1 MKISRRHMLLGAGGV
16 ALAAGTVAAQK
27 FGWDRKDF
35 TREGYVEAAPT
46 APPGEASWMNWSGI
60 ERATPK
66 QIAYPD
72 SVDAL
77 ADLVARTTG
86 RIRPVGSGHS
96 FTGLATTE
104 DTLLMLNGLSG
115 LISYDA
121 ATGEA
126 RFAAGT
132 PLFEVSDSLFQLGR
146 ALDNQPD
153 IDMQTL
159 AGAFATATHG
169 TGNDLTAMHDNIT
182 AFQIVTADGSVRE
195 VTAASDP
202 AMFGAGKVSLGAL
215 GVMTAFT
222 IRTVPAYRLRR
233 ILTVEDSKT
242 FLAHLEQTAAAHRNF
257 EFYYFPHTGL
267 VASIVHD
274 ITDAPVSEALGGED
288 DDDFLWGLKTL
299 RDELGWAPWLRR
311 SIARSEFP
319 RGVVEDRVDES
330 RLLLSTTRPT
340 RFIEMEYHL
349 PRERGAE
356 MVERVMRKLD
366 QRGEIFFP
374 MEYRHIAPDSAWLSP
389 FNSGPRASIAIHA
402 LASERYD
409 YFFTDFEPM
418 YREAGGR
425 PHWGKLHSLGQSDLA
440 ALYPDFERFN
450 ALRGELD
457 PKGKFLN
464 PHLAKLFGVNF
475 DA

>member
-1 MKISRRHMLLGAGGV
+1 MKITRRHLLIGAAGAG
-16 ALAAGTVAAQK
+16 LAAGAVAAQK
-27 FGWDRKDF
+27 IGWNRRNF
-35 TREGYVEAAPT
+35 TRAGYVETAPQ

-60 ERATPK
+60 ERATPR
-66 QIAYPD
+66 QIAFPG
-72 SVDAL
+72 SVQAL
-77 ADLVARTTG
+77 AETITGAKG

-126 RFAAGT
+126 RFGAGT
-132 PLFEVSDSLFQLGR
+132 PLFDVSEILARHGR

-153 IDMQTL
+153 IDSQTL

-169 TGNDLTAMHDNIT
+169 TGNNLTALHNNIT
-182 AFQIVTADGSVRE
+182 AFELVTADGRIRE

-202 AMFGAGKVSLGAL
+202 DLFEAGKVSLGAL
-215 GVMTAFT
+215 GVFSAYT
-222 IRTVPAYRLRR
+222 IRTVPAYRLKRVV
-233 ILTVEDSKT
+233 TVEDSKA
-242 FLAHLEQTAAAHRNF
+242 FLSRLEETAEAHRNF

-274 ITDAPVSEALGGED
+274 LTDEPATEDDGTD
-288 DDDFLWGLKTL
+288 DDDFLQGLMAL
-299 RDELGWAPWLRR
+299 RDQLGWAPWLRR

-319 RGVVEDRVDES
+319 RGVVEDRVNES
-330 RLLLSTTRPT
+330 RVLLSTTRPT

-366 QRGEIFFP
+366 QRAEIFFP
-374 MEYRHIAPDSAWLSP
+374 MEYRHIAPDTAWLSP
-389 FNSGPRASIAIHA
+389 FNAGPRTSIAIHA

-425 PHWGKLHSLGQSDLA
+425 PHWGKLHSLGHAELT
-440 ALYPDFERFN
+440 ALYPEFERFLS
-450 ALRGELD
+450 LRAELD
-457 PKGKFLN
+457 PEGRFLN
-464 PHLAKLFGVNF
+464 AHLAKLFGVDF
-475 DA
+475 DV

>member
-1 MKISRRHMLLGAGGV
+1 MKITRRHMLIG
-16 ALAAGTVAAQK
+16 AAGTGVVAGGAAISK
-27 FGWDRKDF
+27 FSWDAKNFVRK
-35 TREGYVEAAPT
+35 GYTESAPA

-60 ERATPK
+60 ERSTPQ
-66 QIAYPD
+66 QIAFPD
-72 SVDAL
+72 SVESL
-77 ADLVARTTG
+77 AQTITNARG

-115 LISYDA
+115 MISHDEA
-121 ATGEA
+121 AGKT
-126 RFAAGT
+126 RFGAGT
-132 PLFEVSDSLFQLGR
+132 PLFAVSEALAVHGR

-153 IDMQTL
+153 IDTQTL

-169 TGNDLTAMHDNIT
+169 TGDNLPALHDNIT
-182 AFQIVTADGSVRE
+182 GFQLVTADGSVRD
-195 VTAASDP
+195 VTRASDP
-202 AMFGAGKVSLGAL
+202 NLFEAGKVSLGAL

-222 IRTVPAYRLRR
+222 IRSVPAYRLKRVV
-233 ILTVEDSKT
+233 TVEDSKA
-242 FLAHLEQTAAAHRNF
+242 FLQRLDKTAAAHRNF

-274 ITDAPVSEALGGED
+274 LTDEPVTEETGTD
-288 DDDFLWGLKTL
+288 DDEFLQGLLTL
-299 RDELGWAPWLRR
+299 RNELGWAPWLRR

-319 RGVVEDRVDES
+319 RGVVEQRVDES
-330 RLLLSTTRPT
+330 RMLLSTTRPT

-349 PRERGAE
+349 PREKGAE

-374 MEYRHIAPDSAWLSP
+374 MEFRHIAPDTAWLSP
-389 FNSGPRASIAIHA
+389 FNGGPRASIAIHA
-402 LASERYD
+402 AANERYD
-409 YFFTDFEPM
+409 YFFSDFEPM

-425 PHWGKLHSLGQSDLA
+425 PHWGKLHSLGRDELTE
-440 ALYPDFERFN
+440 LYPDFERFL
-450 ALRGELD
+450 ALRAELD

-464 PHLAKLFGVNF
+464 AHLAKLFGVNI

>member
-1 MKISRRHMLLGAGGV
+1 MKITRRHMLIGAGGS
-16 ALAAGTVAAQK
+16 ALAAGAIAAQK
-27 FGWDRKDF
+27 FGWDRKTF
-35 TREGYVEAAPT
+35 TRSGYVEAAPV

-60 ERATPK
+60 ERATPT
-66 QIAYPD
+66 QIAFPD

-77 ADLVARTTG
+77 SRTITGAAG

-96 FTGLATTE
+96 FTGLSTTE

-115 LISYDA
+115 LISYDPA
-121 ATGEA
+121 SGEA
-126 RFAAGT
+126 RFGAGT
-132 PLFEVSDSLFQLGR
+132 PLFDVSEILSGYGR

-159 AGAFATATHG
+159 AGAFATGTHG
-169 TGNDLTAMHDNIT
+169 TGNDLAALHDNIT
-182 AFQIVTADGSVRE
+182 AFQIVTADGSVRD
-195 VTAASDP
+195 VTAATDP
-202 AMFGAGKVSLGAL
+202 ALFESGKVSLGAL

-222 IRTVPAYRLRR
+222 IRTVPAYRLKRV
-233 ILTVEDSKT
+233 LTVEDSKT
-242 FLAHLEQTAAAHRNF
+242 FLSRLEQTAAAHRNF

-274 ITDAPVSEALGGED
+274 ITDAPVTDAAGGED

-311 SIARSEFP
+311 LIARSEFP
-319 RGVVEDRVDES
+319 RGVVEERVDES
-330 RLLLSTTRPT
+330 RLVLSTTRPT
-340 RFIEMEYHL
+340 RFNEMEYHL
-349 PRERGAE
+349 PRAKGPE

-366 QRGEIFFP
+366 QRSEIFFP
-374 MEYRHIAPDSAWLSP
+374 MEYRHIAQDTAWLSP
-389 FNSGPRASIAIHA
+389 FNAGPRASIAIHA

-425 PHWGKLHSLGQSDLA
+425 PHWGKLHTLGHAELTG
-440 ALYPDFERFN
+440 LYPEFERFN
-450 ALRGELD
+450 ALRAELD

-464 PHLAKLFGVNF
+464 THLAKLFGVNL